1 MNKRQLI
8 DAVARQLG
16 TTKSSATIYVDAVL
30 DTIVHGV
37 CTEEKVAISGFGT
50 FKHRSRKSRQIVN
63 PATKEMMTL
72 PVTVTVGFTPSQ
84 NLKEAVTVAVVGDAD
99 GEAQETA
106 EGAEREI
113 REVKPATPVEAL
125 SNCA

>member
-63 PATKEMMTL
+63 PSTKEMMTL

-84 NLKEAVTVAVVGDAD
+84 NLKEAVTVAVVGDP
-99 GEAQETA
+99 EAQDAA
-106 EGAEREI
+106 EGTEREI
-113 REVKPATPVEAL
+113 REVKPSTPVEAL